1 MHGGKNKPK
10 GGIMETDFAGTA
22 RKGKH
27 PKGQR
32 GLSIRKMRDL
42 FAQRLNCMRCNQLMR
57 GMDLMVH
64 HIDGNYR
71 NNYLNNLTV
80 ICRRCH
86 REVHAVGSSNGTG
99 AVHRHRLMAQARRK
113 GTPCKW
119 GSPEWAEKVA
129 ARREK
134 RLEKVGG
141 IEGFKYLWLDPSNTL
156 QAIGDLLG
164 VCRERVRQYGIAL
177 GLPSKELVKDY
188 AKRQE
193 GFNWPNA

>member
-1 MHGGKNKPK
+1 MCEGNNKSK
-10 GGIMETDFAGTA
+10 GGIMETDFAGPT

-42 FAQRLNCMRCNQLMR
+42 FAQRLNCMRCNKLMR

-80 ICRRCH
+80 ICRPCH

-99 AVHRHRLMAQARRK
+99 AVHRHRLTAQARRK
-113 GTPCKW
+113 DDACKW
-119 GSPEWAEKVA
+119 GSPEWNAKVA

-141 IEGFKYLWLDPSNTL
+141 IQGFKNLWHDPSNTL
-156 QAIGDLLG
+156 QAIGDQLG
-164 VCRERVRQYGIAL
+164 LCRERVRQYGVAL
-177 GLPSKELVKDY
+177 GLPTKV
-188 AKRQE
+188 AVQE
-193 GFNWPNA
+193 WHEKQEEA